1 MFTAVDIFS
10 LIALGMV
17 AGTLGGLLGIG
28 GSMIMI
34 PVLTLFLGRDQH
46 LSQATA
52 MIVNVFVAAPAAW
65 QHHRNNAVRWDVF
78 RVMLPVAAVAIL
90 IGVAASNQLDGSVL
104 RRIFGAFL
112 LYMVVLNVTRLI
124 RGRPQPSLDEQRTGA
139 ARTGSVGGI
148 MGFMAGL
155 LGIGGGGIAVPLMQR
170 VCHLPL
176 RQSIATSSAV
186 MCLSA
191 GLGAIHK
198 NASLAMNPALAGADS
213 AGIALESLAIAGVLI
228 PTAIVGGLLGST
240 LTHRLPLTVVQV
252 VFILLLSWVSLQMLG
267 LV

>member
-1 MFTAVDIFS
+1 MFTAVDIIS
-10 LIALGMV
+10 LILLGLA

-28 GSMIMI
+28 GSLIMI

-46 LSQATA
+46 MSQATA

-65 QHHRNNAVRWDVF
+65 RHHRAGAVRWDVF
-78 RVMLPVAAVAIL
+78 RVMLPVAAVLIL
-90 IGVAASNQLDGSVL
+90 VGVAASNQLDGTIL
-104 RRIFGAFL
+104 RRIFGGFL
-112 LYMVVLNVTRLI
+112 IYMIVLNVTRLI
-124 RGRPQPSLDEQRTGA
+124 KGRPQPTADEQRTGLG
-139 ARTGSVGGI
+139 RVGSVGAV

-176 RQSIATSSAV
+176 RQCIATSSAV

-191 GLGAIHK
+191 GVGAVHK
-198 NASLAMNPALAGADS
+198 NTSLAMNPELVGGDS
-213 AGIALESLAIAGVLI
+213 AGVVLESLAMAALLI
-228 PTAIVGGLLGST
+228 PTAIAGGLLGST